1 VSPTLFWQPKSNI
14 NNNVKTDTGRKMK
27 VAVFST
33 KAYDRE
39 YLNRANN
46 TSPSPHE
53 LTFYEAPLNSQTV
66 QLAMNSTAVCCF
78 VNDCLDETVLVELAR
93 LGVQLIALRCAGFN
107 QVDIAAAKKLGL
119 KIARVAEYS
128 PHAVAEHALGL
139 IMMLNR
145 NLHRA
150 HNRVREN
157 DYSLNG
163 LLGFDLVNKTVAVI
177 GTGKIGQVFAK
188 IMLGI
193 GCKIIA
199 YDLKP
204 DAGLIAKGVVYL
216 PLNDL
221 WQEADII
228 SLHCPLMPET
238 HHIIN
243 SNTLTQMKT
252 GVMII
257 NTGRGALI
265 DTPAV
270 VQALKTK
277 KVGYLGL
284 DVYEE
289 ESNLFFED
297 KSNQLLQDD
306 VFARLLTFP
315 NVVITGHQAFFT
327 REALT
332 AISEI
337 TIANISHFERKELA
351 QVCLVD

>member
-1 VSPTLFWQPKSNI
+1 
-14 NNNVKTDTGRKMK
+14 MK
-27 VAVFST
+27 VAIFSA
-33 KAYDRE
+33 KAYDKE
-39 YLNRANN
+39 YLDRANN
-46 TSPSPHE
+46 ASPSPHE
-53 LTFYEAPLNSQTV
+53 LIFYEAPLNIQTV
-66 QLAMNSTAVCCF
+66 QLAINSSAVCCF
-78 VNDCLDETVLVELAR
+78 VNDHLDKAVLEALTR

-107 QVDIAAAKKLGL
+107 QVDVVAAKKLGL
-119 KIARVAEYS
+119 QIARVAEYS

-150 HNRVREN
+150 HNRIREN

-163 LLGFDLVNKTVAVI
+163 LIGFDLVNKTVAVI
-177 GTGKIGQVFAK
+177 GTGKIGHVFAN

-199 YDLKP
+199 YDVKP
-204 DAGLIAKGVVYL
+204 DADLIAKGVRYL
-216 PLNDL
+216 PLNEI
-221 WQEADII
+221 WPEADII
-228 SLHCPLMPET
+228 SLHCPLTPET
-238 HHIIN
+238 QHLIN
-243 SNTLTQMKT
+243 AKTLTQMKT
-252 GVMII
+252 GVMLI

-265 DTPAV
+265 DTPAAIK
-270 VQALKTK
+270 ALKTK

-289 ESNLFFED
+289 ESDLFFED
-297 KSNQLLQDD
+297 QSNQLLQDD
-306 VFARLLTFP
+306 VFARLLTFS

-337 TIANISHFERKELA
+337 TIANISHFERNELNE
-351 QVCLVD
+351 VCFVN

>member
-1 VSPTLFWQPKSNI
+1 
-14 NNNVKTDTGRKMK
+14 MK
-27 VAVFST
+27 VAIFST
-33 KAYDRE
+33 KAYDKE

-46 TSPSPHE
+46 ASPSPHE
-53 LTFYEAPLNSQTV
+53 LLFYEAPLNIQTV
-66 QLAMNSTAVCCF
+66 RLALNSSAVCCF
-78 VNDCLDETVLVELAR
+78 VNDHLDTVVLEALAR

-107 QVDIAAAKKLGL
+107 QVDVVAAKKLGL
-119 KIARVAEYS
+119 QVARVAEYS

-150 HNRVREN
+150 HNRIREN
-157 DYSLNG
+157 DFSLNG

-177 GTGKIGQVFAK
+177 GTGKIGHVFAN

-193 GCKIIA
+193 GCKLIA

-204 DAGLIAKGVVYL
+204 DADLIAKGVRYL
-216 PLNDL
+216 PLNEI
-221 WQEADII
+221 WPAADII
-228 SLHCPLMPET
+228 SLHCPLTPET
-238 HHIIN
+238 RHLIN
-243 SNTLTQMKT
+243 IHTLSKMKSN
-252 GVMII
+252 VMLI

-265 DTPAV
+265 DTPAAIK
-270 VQALKTK
+270 ALKTK

-289 ESNLFFED
+289 ENELFFED

-332 AISEI
+332 AISEM
-337 TIANISHFERKELA
+337 TIANISHFENNELNKM
-351 QVCLVD
+351 CLVN